1 MSTVKERI
9 EQLRNE
15 VKKHD
20 ELYEQNRPIIGDG
33 EYDKLYNEL
42 VTLEK
47 EHPEYFSP
55 DSPTQ
60 KIYTSVVSELEKV
73 AHSTFMGS
81 QSKVNDWEGIEKFIS
96 QAQGTLLVQHK
107 LDGLTL
113 VLHYE
118 NGQLVL
124 AVTRG
129 SGEEG
134 ENVTHTVRTID
145 NVPKSILFKGK
156 LEIRMEG
163 IIPYSEFERINV
175 NGEYSNP
182 RNLASGTLRQLNAKI
197 AEERNLQGIVFEVIQ
212 VEGMTFANDQER
224 LQFLSD
230 QGFTV
235 VPTKAFSSDEK
246 GLEELKAYIEEIET
260 VTRKEL
266 PYMIDGLIIKYDNLA
281 IREQLGSRSKSP
293 RWSVAY
299 KFEAQ
304 EASTKLLGV
313 TNQVG
318 KSGQITPVAELQTVN
333 IEGVNISRAT
343 LHNYGNISEKDIRI
357 GDTVMVIR
365 ANDVIP
371 KITSSVKEVRS
382 GEEAV
387 ITAPTNCPVCNSPT
401 EWEGANLF
409 CTGVDCMPQLKG
421 KIEHFGS
428 RKALN
433 IDGLGEKTVAL
444 FFEKGII
451 QHFLDL
457 YRLEDKRIEIL
468 SIEGFGQKKLDKL
481 LQGLENAKSAPLH
494 KVLYALSIRHIGET
508 SSRDM
513 ARAFANMSE
522 ILEASK
528 EPISFSEKIRSIND
542 FGDTM
547 TRSVVDF
554 FTNPQNRALIEE
566 LQRIG
571 FTMES
576 EQASSGGS
584 SQEFEGKVF
593 VITGSLSKSRDEFKA
608 LIEQKGGKV
617 SGSVSKKT
625 NYLLMGE
632 DAEGTSKHKKA
643 LEVGTTILSEE
654 DFNKLIS

>member
-1 MSTVKERI
+1 MLTVKERI
-9 EQLRNE
+9 EQLRE
-15 VKKHD
+15 EIKKHD
-20 ELYEQNRPIIGDG
+20 ELYEQNRPIIADG
-33 EYDKLYNEL
+33 EYDKLYAEL
-42 VTLEK
+42 VALEK
-47 EHPEYFSP
+47 QHPELYSS

-60 KIYTSVVSELEKV
+60 KIYTSVVSELERV
-73 AHSTFMGS
+73 AHTTFMGS
-81 QSKVNDWEGIEKFIS
+81 QSKVNDWEGVEKFVS
-96 QAQGTLLVQHK
+96 QAEGTLLVQHK

-118 NGQLVL
+118 NGELVL
-124 AVTRG
+124 ALSRG
-129 SGEEG
+129 DGEYG
-134 ENVTHTVRTID
+134 ENLSHTVRTID
-145 NVPKSILFKGK
+145 NVPKSIAFKGK
-156 LEIRMEG
+156 LEVRMEG
-163 IIPYSEFERINV
+163 IIPYAEFERINV

-182 RNLASGTLRQLNAKI
+182 RNLASGTLRQLDSKI

-212 VEGMTFANDQER
+212 VEGMEFTNDRER
-224 LQFLSD
+224 LQFLRD

-235 VPTKAFSSDEK
+235 VPTKAFSSDKE
-246 GLEELKAYIEEIET
+246 GLNELKAYIEEVEK
-260 VTRKEL
+260 VTRREL
-266 PYMIDGLIIKYDNLA
+266 PYMIDGLIIKYDNLV

-293 RWSVAY
+293 RWSTAY

-343 LHNYGNISEKDIRI
+343 LHNYGNIKEKDIRI

-371 KITSSVKEVRS
+371 KITSSVKDVRT
-382 GEEAV
+382 GEEII
-387 ITAPTNCPVCNSPT
+387 ITPPTHCPVCNSPT

-409 CTGVDCMPQLKG
+409 CTGVDCTPQLKG

-451 QHFLDL
+451 QNFLDL
-457 YRLEDKRIEIL
+457 YRLVDKRDEIL

-481 LQGLENAKSAPLH
+481 LQGLEIAKSAPLH

-508 SSRDM
+508 SSKDM
-513 ARAFANMSE
+513 GKAFANMNE

-528 EPISFSEKIRSIND
+528 QPESFAERVRLIND

-547 TRSVVDF
+547 MNSVVDF
-554 FTNPQNRALIEE
+554 FTNPQNRSLIEE
-566 LQRIG
+566 LQQIG

-576 EQASSGGS
+576 EQASSDS
-584 SQEFEGKVF
+584 SQELEGKVF

-608 LIEQKGGKV
+608 IIEQKGGKV

-625 NYLLMGE
+625 NYLLMGD

-643 LEVGTTILSEE
+643 LEVGTIILSEE
-654 DFNKLIS
+654 EFYQLLS